1 MKKILSLILL
11 ISILFSTFAGM
22 GVTANSE
29 DGYPYSVGVG
39 VYVADKWGFY
49 QCECTSYC
57 AYKLNTN
64 GIYFHNTES
73 HGYKWG
79 HANHWDD
86 FARSKGITVNS
97 MPAVGSI
104 AYWDSGE
111 TGHVAWVSAVNGG
124 NITIQEYNYGYVTIN
139 GDRYGT
145 HKYNSRVISSSD
157 PTGYIHF
164 KCATHTWDK
173 GKVTTQAT
181 CTSDG
186 VKTYTCTVCGE
197 TKTET
202 IKGGHK
208 YKVIG
213 RVRATF
219 LVNGAVGRECTV
231 CGKRVKTIVYR
242 PKSVVSNK
250 SRVTYNGKYQYP
262 GVTVKD
268 VKGNVISPK
277 YYTRSYKNNL
287 NAGIAVITVNFKG
300 LYSGTKSVAFKI
312 APKGNALRAVKTA
325 GYSAI
330 NVYWNKQTVQT
341 GGYQIQYSTDSKFSK
356 NNKSFTVKT
365 NTSGKKV
372 TGLKSS
378 TKYYFRI
385 RTYKKALQI
394 PVYSGWSRV
403 LSAKT
408 STPPPTWV
416 KPLFYTSYN
425 DNFVFAEKI
434 GKYYCYI
441 DKTASYSSPEKAFL
455 YTCSSANGTP
465 KKTFITSLSSGCI
478 SDSLTDGNG
487 NIYYSTYQFNGSN
500 NEYGTVY
507 KFSNNG
513 KKQKVFAAKN
523 LKQITGIY
531 AGNIYYLKHI
541 SGGNSLSGVSDVQF
555 CKYNIKA
562 KKSYIIKKKA
572 FNLYYNSD
580 SNGRYMLFEGQRNPN
595 GFVAQSVP
603 ITLYDAKT
611 NKFYKI
617 SNRGSQSVISGGR
630 VYYTDMQTI
639 YTDKTHSKEMTC
651 IISNSVN
658 GKNQKCEAK
667 LSSSYIPCLHIC
679 RHCVYFADNGM
690 SDYYAYIFK
699 SKKFVK
705 VNTDGKYIIEIK

>member
-22 GVTANSE
+22 GMKSLAATALNITQKEAVNWVLSIYKSPFDYDGTNFSE
-29 DGYPYSVGVG
+29 AQGGDPQCVDLVKYYFAHLGYP
-39 VYVADKWGFY
+39 
-49 QCECTSYC
+49 
-57 AYKLNTN
+57 
-64 GIYFHNTES
+64 I
-73 HGYKWG
+73 
-79 HANHWDD
+79 
-86 FARSKGITVNS
+86 
-97 MPAVGSI
+97 GSI
-104 AYWDSGE
+104 GNTGYAYDLKNNNVVRTHYDVLDNSHTPLPGDVFVWNKYVNGASY
-111 TGHVAWVSAVNGG
+111 TGHTGIITSVDGSNYYYVDWNGAG
-124 NITIQEYNYGYVTIN
+124 GKNKAGSGSKPLSSFSYVIRPN
-139 GDRYGT
+139 FKNSCST
-145 HKYNSRVISSSD
+145 HKWN
-157 PTGYIHF
+157 
-164 KCATHTWDK
+164 K
-173 GKVTTQAT
+173 GTITTQAT

-408 STPPPTWV
+408 SIAPDAKSVLLKKV
-416 KPLFYTSYN
+416 K
-425 DNFVFAEKI
+425 K
-434 GKYYCYI
+434 
-441 DKTASYSSPEKAFL
+441 
-455 YTCSSANGTP
+455 
-465 KKTFITSLSSGCI
+465 ITSRPI
-478 SDSLTDGNG
+478 QTVYYADFDADGKKEL
-487 NIYYSTYQFNGSN
+487 FAVSN
-500 NEYGTVY
+500 N
-507 KFSNNG
+507 SNNG
-513 KKQKVFAAKN
+513 ELYFASIKQVKRILKTDSHIHIYNEKTPKVSKKQTLFSVEIGTGGAWADFACYYVKAGKVYGKVYGKKQN
-523 LKQITGIY
+523 LIGLEQKSGSYFTISESALDGGRSKSGIW
-531 AGNIYYLKHI
+531 GFHTFKPYYLKWTGTRFVEYKGKLI
-541 SGGNSLSGVSDVQF
+541 TKND
-555 CKYNIKA
+555 
-562 KKSYIIKKKA
+562 IKKYSNGKSVLTQISSA
-572 FNLYYNSD
+572 GYIVDKIYRRSNGIININVHKSD
-580 SNGRYMLFEGQRNPN
+580 SNY
-595 GFVAQSVP
+595 
-603 ITLYDAKT
+603 TYYD
-611 NKFYKI
+611 NVNLKI
-617 SNRGSQSVISGGR
+617 S
-630 VYYTDMQTI
+630 
-639 YTDKTHSKEMTC
+639 SKSLKL
-651 IISNSVN
+651 ILNN
-658 GKNQKCEAK
+658 KN
-667 LSSSYIPCLHIC
+667 
-679 RHCVYFADNGM
+679 ADNIV
-690 SDYYAYIFK
+690 SK
-699 SKKFVK
+699 STWGGIYKASVL
-705 VNTDGKYIIEIK
+705 Y